1 MELHAKIEFS
11 KPAHRRCDAHVI
23 SQPVLGSK
31 VVVQS
36 FAVVQ

>member
-1 MELHAKIEFS
+1 MELHTKIEFS
-11 KPAHRRCDAHVI
+11 KPAHPRCDAHVI

-31 VVVQS
+31 IVVQS